1 MASALGTTLTALA
14 ILTLVAGTIPA
25 YSYLSSRRR
34 R

>member
-25 YSYLSSRRR
+25 FSYLSSRRR